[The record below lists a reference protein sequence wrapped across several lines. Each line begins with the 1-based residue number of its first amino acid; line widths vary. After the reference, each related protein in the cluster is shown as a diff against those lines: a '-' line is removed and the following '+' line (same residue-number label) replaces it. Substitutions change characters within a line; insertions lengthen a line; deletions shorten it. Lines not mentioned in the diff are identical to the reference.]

1 MPSIIANR
9 TLLEINPNS
18 RSGYKNGQIYQDE
31 KNRIQQSQIAQKSAE
46 KDLDK
51 NAENKIIDNQVEK
64 YQPISKIDE
73 MTDSQKMEALNDNK
87 ISPISTK
94 SAEKEEVS
102 GNKNLE
108 TEKKGLSEEQRK
120 QAETAIGKK
129 YQMSNKA
136 KGIEDKE
143 KENKK
148 QDDEKSPE
156 EKEEEK
162 RKTKIQNENAVIKN
176 HQKQLNEATKN
187 NLSNEARKIDDIE
200 NQKSDQEKN
209 PGKYNAAN
217 KFDTAFNVHNDAE
230 YEKLALEHL
239 MKLKKVRLKN
249 DPSQDKPIHIDDK
262 LMDDFFKD
270 QELKTAQIT
279 DDVKNAKQKERQEL
293 SLSAIDY
300 IANNIGEDSKNLKY
314 DDLNGLNEA
323 AKEAIKENLE
333 KFTEALESVKNPIDG
348 LSEARR
354 KEMND
359 HIKSKISFIEN
370 CNKGDSLIR
379 LAKILKDDALF
390 GEHEEKMVNE
400 INGSNT
406 RSCPSNLKGNEEINQ
421 QQTFADKFSE
431 KKQNTKNS
439 GFSR

>member
-1 MPSIIANR
+1 MQSIRAKRNP
-9 TLLEINPNS
+9 LEINSNS
-18 RSGYKNGQIYQDE
+18 ASEYNSGKSYQDE
-31 KNRIQQSQIAQKSAE
+31 KSRIQQSQIVQQSAE

-51 NAENKIIDNQVEK
+51 RKNGIIDNQVEK
-64 YQPISKIDE
+64 TQPKSKLND
-73 MTDSQKMEALNDNK
+73 MTDGQKLQALNSDK
-87 ISPISTK
+87 IVPTSIQ

-108 TEKKGLSEEQRK
+108 TDKKGLSEEQRK
-120 QAETAIGKK
+120 QAEAAIGKK

-136 KGIEDKE
+136 KELEEDQKAKE
-143 KENKK
+143 HRNP
-148 QDDEKSPE
+148 DEKPPE

-187 NLSNEARKIDDIE
+187 NLSNEARKIDDTE
-200 NQKSDQEKN
+200 SQKSDDEKKK
-209 PGKYNAAN
+209 GN

-249 DPSQDKPIHIDDK
+249 DPSQDEPIHIDDK

-359 HIKSKISFIEN
+359 HIKSKISFIQN
-370 CNKGDSLIR
+370 CNQGDSLIH
-379 LAKILKDDALF
+379 LGKILKEDALF
-390 GEHEEKMVNE
+390 GEYEEKMAKE
-400 INGSNT
+400 IDLSQ
-406 RSCPSNLKGNEEINQ
+406 SLSLPSNLKENEKVNQ

>member
-64 YQPISKIDE
+64 TPPKSKLNE
-73 MTDSQKMEALNDNK
+73 MTDGQKLQALNRDK
-87 ISPISTK
+87 ISPTSIQ

-108 TEKKGLSEEQRK
+108 TDKKGLSEEQRK
-120 QAETAIGKK
+120 QAEAAIGKK
-129 YQMSNKA
+129 YQMRNKD

-143 KENKK
+143 KESKK

-156 EKEEEK
+156 EKEAEK
-162 RKTKIQNENAVIKN
+162 RKKKIDQEGAILKNNEKTINKGIKD
-176 HQKQLNEATKN
+176 
-187 NLSNEARKIDDIE
+187 NLSNEARKIDDTE
-200 NQKSDQEKN
+200 SQKSDDEKKK
-209 PGKYNAAN
+209 GN

-249 DPSQDKPIHIDDK
+249 DPSQDEPIHIDDK

-323 AKEAIKENLE
+323 AKEVIKENLE

-359 HIKSKISFIEN
+359 HIKSKISFIQN
-370 CNKGDSLIR
+370 CNQGDSLVR
-379 LAKILKDDALF
+379 LGKILKEEALF
-390 GEHEEKMVNE
+390 GEYEEKMAKE
-400 INGSNT
+400 IDGSNAT
-406 RSCPSNLKGNEEINQ
+406 SLPSNLKGDEKVNQ
-421 QQTFADKFSE
+421 QKTFADKFAE
-431 KKQNTKNS
+431 KKKNTKNIEIA
-439 GFSR
+439 R